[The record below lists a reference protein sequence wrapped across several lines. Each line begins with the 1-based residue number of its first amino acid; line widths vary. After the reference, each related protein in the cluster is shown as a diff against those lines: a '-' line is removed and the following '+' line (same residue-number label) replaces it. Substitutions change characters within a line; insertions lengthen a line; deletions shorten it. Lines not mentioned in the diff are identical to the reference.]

1 MKTNRERIFGYRL
14 AERFVVDG
22 FKESFEIKYERRCGS
37 IDLGVY
43 ELDTTTHQMIIMLIV
58 ISWQT

>member
-1 MKTNRERIFGYRL
+1 M

-22 FKESFEIKYERRCGS
+22 FKESFEIKYERRCGR
-37 IDLGVY
+37 IYLGVY
-43 ELDTTTHQMIIMLIV
+43 ELETTTHQMIIMLIV